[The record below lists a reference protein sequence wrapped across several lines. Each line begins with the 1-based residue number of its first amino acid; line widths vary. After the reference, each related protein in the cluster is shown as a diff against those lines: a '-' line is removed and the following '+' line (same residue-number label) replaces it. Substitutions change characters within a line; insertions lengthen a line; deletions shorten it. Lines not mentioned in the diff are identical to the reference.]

1 MIRSYSPVKI
11 VDYEFIWCFFVCLF
25 RFVYVLFVLF
35 LEGRGEEANEHDVKK
50 MKLPGCWGEGYGHL

>member
-1 MIRSYSPVKI
+1 MTAQEMIRSYSPVKNCGLRI
-11 VDYEFIWCFFVCLF
+11 YLIFFVCLF

-50 MKLPGCWGEGYGHL
+50 MKLPGC